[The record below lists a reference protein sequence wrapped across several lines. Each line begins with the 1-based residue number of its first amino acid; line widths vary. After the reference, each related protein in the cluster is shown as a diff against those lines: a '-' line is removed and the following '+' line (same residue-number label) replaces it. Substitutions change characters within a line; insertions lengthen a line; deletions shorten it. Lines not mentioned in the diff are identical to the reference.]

1 MTAKDYLAFFVEQI
15 HSIAVAI
22 LIQFNAYTK
31 NAPNGCK
38 CNRWVQMLI
47 LYILTINELDFYAL
61 LQSCNISIDNLQFL

>member
-31 NAPNGCK
+31 NAPKLGAS
-38 CNRWVQMLI
+38 VTSLG
-47 LYILTINELDFYAL
+47 A
-61 LQSCNISIDNLQFL
+61 